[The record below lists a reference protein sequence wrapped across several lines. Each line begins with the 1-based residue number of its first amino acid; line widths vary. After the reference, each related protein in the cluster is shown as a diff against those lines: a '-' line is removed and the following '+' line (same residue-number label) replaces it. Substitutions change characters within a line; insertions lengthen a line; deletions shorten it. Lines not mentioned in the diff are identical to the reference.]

1 VLKKEGGNAMSED
14 QSVLRISKKA
24 FIQSALIILALM
36 IIAGFLSQ
44 AIPSGIFST
53 TDLDGRT
60 VIVPGSFR
68 YTEAPSYPVWR
79 WFTAPVEVLWGPDA
93 PVIITIIIVL
103 LLIGGAFALLEKAGV
118 LKALIARVV
127 LSMGDR
133 KYLLM
138 AVVILCFML
147 FGALLGIFEEFIILV
162 PVMIALA
169 YLLGWDAMTGL
180 GMSLLAVAFGFS
192 AALANP
198 FTIGIAQR
206 LADLPVFSGIGLRAI
221 VFITI
226 YLLLCFFLIRYAKKI
241 EKEPSLSP
249 MYEEDENLRKRFS
262 LTKEELADQA
272 NPRLKG
278 ALTWF
283 LASLVAIVLISIV
296 AAFNSAI
303 SAFALPL
310 IGLLFLIGGVG
321 SALFS
326 GMKLKEAATV
336 FGSTV
341 AAISPAIILI
351 LMAVSVKHIM
361 TNAQVMDTIL
371 DYAVRNIGHA
381 SPYGASF
388 MVYGLVLFLNFF
400 IGSASAKAF
409 LIIPIIAPLV
419 DLVGL
424 TRQTAVLAFAF
435 GDGFSNVLFPT
446 NAALLI
452 GLGLAGVSYLK
463 WFKWVIF
470 LQLAVLAITA
480 VFILI
485 AVAINYG
492 PF

>member
-1 VLKKEGGNAMSED
+1 MKSD
-14 QSVLRISKKA
+14 QSVLKISKKA

-36 IIAGFLSQ
+36 IVAGLLSQ
-44 AIPSGIFST
+44 AIPSGSFDTEIV
-53 TDLDGRT
+53 DGRSM
-60 VIVPGSFR
+60 IVPGSFR
-68 YTEAPSYPVWR
+68 YTEAPDYPAWR

-93 PVIITIIIVL
+93 AVIITIIVVL
-103 LLIGGAFALLEKAGV
+103 LLIGGAFALLERAGV
-118 LKALIARVV
+118 LKAVIARVV
-127 LSMGDR
+127 LRMGDR

-138 AVVILCFML
+138 AVVVLIFML

-180 GMSLLAVAFGFS
+180 GMSLLAVSFGFS

-206 LADLPVFSGIGLRAI
+206 LAELPVFSGIGLRAL
-221 VFITI
+221 VFVVI
-226 YLLLCFFLIRYAKKI
+226 YVVLCVFLIRYAKKI
-241 EKEPSLSP
+241 EKNPSLSP
-249 MYEEDENLRKRFS
+249 TFEDDENLRSRFS
-262 LTKEELADQA
+262 LTREELAEQA
-272 NPRLKG
+272 NPKLKG
-278 ALTWF
+278 ALAWF
-283 LASLVAIVLISIV
+283 LASLGAIILISIA

-303 SAFALPL
+303 SGFALPL
-310 IGLLFLIGGVG
+310 VGLFFLIGGVG
-321 SALFS
+321 AALLS
-326 GMKLKEAATV
+326 GMKAKEAASV
-336 FGSTV
+336 FGNTV
-341 AAISPAIILI
+341 AGISPAIILI

-371 DYAVRNIGHA
+371 DYAVRSIGHA
-381 SPYGASF
+381 SPYGASL

-409 LIIPIIAPLV
+409 LVIPIIAPLV
-419 DLVGL
+419 DLVGV

-463 WFKWVIF
+463 WFKWVIL
-470 LQLAVLAITA
+470 LQLVVLIIT
-480 VFILI
+480 VLFVLL

>member
-1 VLKKEGGNAMSED
+1 MKSE
-14 QSVLRISKKA
+14 QSVLKISKKA

-36 IIAGFLSQ
+36 IVAGLLSQ
-44 AIPSGIFST
+44 AIPSGSFDTAIV
-53 TDLDGRT
+53 DGRSM
-60 VIVPGSFR
+60 IVPGSFR
-68 YTEAPSYPVWR
+68 YTEAPDYPAWR

-93 PVIITIIIVL
+93 AVIITIIVVL
-103 LLIGGAFALLEKAGV
+103 LLIGGAFALLERAGV
-118 LKALIARVV
+118 LKAVIARVV
-127 LSMGDR
+127 LRMGDR

-138 AVVILCFML
+138 AVVVLIFML

-206 LADLPVFSGIGLRAI
+206 LAEVPVFSGIGLRAL
-221 VFITI
+221 VFVII
-226 YLLLCFFLIRYAKKI
+226 YVVLCVFLIRYAKKI
-241 EKEPSLSP
+241 EKNPSLSP
-249 MYEEDENLRKRFS
+249 TFEDDENLRSRFS
-262 LTKEELADQA
+262 LTREELAEQA
-272 NPRLKG
+272 NPKLKG
-278 ALTWF
+278 ALAWF
-283 LASLVAIVLISIV
+283 LASLGAIILISIA

-303 SAFALPL
+303 SGLALPL
-310 IGLLFLIGGVG
+310 VGLFFLIGGVG
-321 SALFS
+321 AALLS
-326 GMKLKEAATV
+326 GMKAKEAASV

-341 AAISPAIILI
+341 ASISPAIILI

-371 DYAVRNIGHA
+371 DYAVRSIGDA
-381 SPYGASF
+381 SPYRAAL

-409 LIIPIIAPLV
+409 LVIPIIAPLV
-419 DLVGL
+419 DLVGV

-463 WFKWVIF
+463 WFKWVIL
-470 LQLAVLAITA
+470 LQLVVLIIT
-480 VFILI
+480 VLFVLL

>member
-1 VLKKEGGNAMSED
+1 MSNN
-14 QSVLRISKKA
+14 QSVLKISKKA
-24 FIQSALIILALM
+24 FIQSALIILAL
-36 IIAGFLSQ
+36 IITAGLLSQ
-44 AIPSGIFST
+44 AIPSGSFET
-53 TDLDGRT
+53 TISDGRS

-68 YTEAPSYPVWR
+68 YTEAPPYPVWR

-93 PVIITIIIVL
+93 AVIITIIVVL

-118 LKALIARVV
+118 LKAVIARVV
-127 LSMGDR
+127 LRMGDR

-206 LADLPVFSGIGLRAI
+206 LAELPVFSGLGLRAL

-226 YLLLCFFLIRYAKKI
+226 YGILCFFLIRYAKKI

-249 MYEEDENLRKRFS
+249 VYEEDASLRSRFS
-262 LTKEELADQA
+262 LTREELTAQA
-272 NPRLKG
+272 NPRLKS

-283 LASLVAIVLISIV
+283 LASLATIIVISIA

-303 SAFALPL
+303 SGFALPL
-310 IGLLFLIGGVG
+310 IGLIFLLGGVG
-321 SALFS
+321 AALLS
-326 GMKLKEAATV
+326 GMKLKEAASV

-341 AAISPAIILI
+341 AGISPAIILI

-371 DYAVRNIGHA
+371 DYAVRTIGHA
-381 SPYGASF
+381 SPYGASL

-409 LIIPIIAPLV
+409 LVIPIIAPLV

-463 WFKWVIF
+463 WFKWVIL
-470 LQLAVLAITA
+470 LQLLVLVVTTLF
-480 VFILI
+480 VLL

>member
-1 VLKKEGGNAMSED
+1 MKSE
-14 QSVLRISKKA
+14 QSVLKISKKA

-36 IIAGFLSQ
+36 IVAGLLSQ
-44 AIPSGIFST
+44 AIPSGSFDT
-53 TDLDGRT
+53 ATVDGRS
-60 VIVPGSFR
+60 VIVPSSFR
-68 YTEAPSYPVWR
+68 YTEAPVYPAWR

-93 PVIITIIIVL
+93 AVIITIIVVL
-103 LLIGGAFALLEKAGV
+103 LLISGAFALLERAGV

-127 LSMGDR
+127 LRMGDR

-138 AVVILCFML
+138 AVVVLCFML

-206 LADLPVFSGIGLRAI
+206 LAEVPVFSGIGLRAL
-221 VFITI
+221 VFVTI
-226 YLLLCFFLIRYAKKI
+226 YVILCIFLIRYAKKI
-241 EKEPSLSP
+241 EKNPSLSP
-249 MYEEDENLRKRFS
+249 TFEDDENLRSRFR
-262 LTKEELADQA
+262 LTREELSAQA
-272 NPRLKG
+272 NPKLKG

-283 LASLVAIVLISIV
+283 LASLAAIILISIA
-296 AAFNSAI
+296 AAFNNTI
-303 SAFALPL
+303 SGFALPL
-310 IGLLFLIGGVG
+310 VGLFFLIGGVG
-321 SALFS
+321 AALLS
-326 GMKLKEAATV
+326 GMKVKEAASV

-341 AAISPAIILI
+341 AGISPAIILI

-371 DYAVRNIGHA
+371 DYAVRSIGHA
-381 SPYGASF
+381 SPYGAAL

-409 LIIPIIAPLV
+409 LVIPIIAPLV
-419 DLVGL
+419 DLVGV
-424 TRQTAVLAFAF
+424 TRQTAILAFAF

-463 WFKWVIF
+463 WFKWVIL
-470 LQLAVLAITA
+470 LQLIVLIIT
-480 VFILI
+480 VLFVLL

>member
-1 VLKKEGGNAMSED
+1 MKTE
-14 QSVLRISKKA
+14 QSVLKISKKA

-36 IIAGFLSQ
+36 IVAGLLSQ
-44 AIPSGIFST
+44 AIPSGSFDT
-53 TDLDGRT
+53 ATVDGRS

-68 YTEAPSYPVWR
+68 YIESPVYPAWR
-79 WFTAPVEVLWGPDA
+79 WLTAPVEVLWGPDA
-93 PVIITIIIVL
+93 AVIITIIVVL
-103 LLIGGAFALLEKAGV
+103 LLIGGAFALLERAGV
-118 LKALIARVV
+118 LKAVIARVV
-127 LSMGDR
+127 LRMGDR

-138 AVVILCFML
+138 AVVVLIFML

-206 LADLPVFSGIGLRAI
+206 LAEVPVFSGIGLRALVFVIIYI
-221 VFITI
+221 V
-226 YLLLCFFLIRYAKKI
+226 LCVFLIRYAKKI
-241 EKEPSLSP
+241 EKDPSLSP
-249 MYEEDENLRKRFS
+249 TYEDDENLRSRFS
-262 LTKEELADQA
+262 LTREELTAQA

-278 ALTWF
+278 ALAWF
-283 LASLVAIVLISIV
+283 LASLVAIILISIA

-303 SAFALPL
+303 SGFALPL
-310 IGLLFLIGGVG
+310 VGLFFLIGGVG
-321 SALFS
+321 AALLS
-326 GMKLKEAATV
+326 GMKAKEAASV

-341 AAISPAIILI
+341 AGISPAIILI

-371 DYAVRNIGHA
+371 DYAVRSIGHA
-381 SPYGASF
+381 SPYGASL

-409 LIIPIIAPLV
+409 LVIPIIAPLV
-419 DLVGL
+419 DLVGV

-463 WFKWVIF
+463 WFKWVIL
-470 LQLAVLAITA
+470 LQLVVLIIT
-480 VFILI
+480 VLFILL

>member
-1 VLKKEGGNAMSED
+1 MNSD

-24 FIQSALIILALM
+24 FIQSALIILSLM
-36 IIAGFLSQ
+36 IIAGLLSQ
-44 AIPSGIFST
+44 AIPSGRFDT
-53 TDLDGRT
+53 TVLDGRS

-68 YTEAPSYPVWR
+68 YIEAPVYPVWR
-79 WFTAPVEVLWGPDA
+79 WFTTPVEVLWGPDA
-93 PVIITIIIVL
+93 AVIITIIVVL

-118 LKALIARVV
+118 LKAVIARVV
-127 LSMGDR
+127 LHMGDR

-138 AVVILCFML
+138 AVIVLCFML

-206 LADLPVFSGIGLRAI
+206 LAELPVFSGIGLRAL
-221 VFITI
+221 VFVTI
-226 YLLLCFFLIRYAKKI
+226 YALLCFFLIRYAKKI
-241 EKEPSLSP
+241 EKNPSLSP
-249 MYEEDENLRKRFS
+249 TFEDDSTLRARFR
-262 LTKEELADQA
+262 LTREELTTQA
-272 NPRLKG
+272 NPQLKS
-278 ALTWF
+278 ALGWF
-283 LASLVAIVLISIV
+283 LASLTAIIIVSIA
-296 AAFNSAI
+296 AAFNSSI
-303 SAFALPL
+303 SGLALPL
-310 IGLLFLIGGVG
+310 IGLLFLIGGAG
-321 SALFS
+321 AALLS
-326 GMKLKEAATV
+326 GLKIREAASA

-341 AAISPAIILI
+341 AGISPAIILI

-361 TNAQVMDTIL
+361 ANAQVMDTIL
-371 DYAVRNIGHA
+371 DYAVRSIGHA
-381 SPYGASF
+381 SPYGASL

-409 LIIPIIAPLV
+409 LVIPIIAPLV

-463 WFKWVIF
+463 WFKWVIL
-470 LQLAVLAITA
+470 LQLLVLIIT
-480 VFILI
+480 VLFLLL
-485 AVAINYG
+485 AVAIDYG